1 LHFFGDVIGETSV
14 ELGYSFRVSNAK
26 LSAGLLMVR
35 RRENEGE
42 VLLVHPGGPY
52 FRNKDEGA
60 WTVPKGL
67 VDGGEELLDA
77 AKREFVEET
86 SFELEAASFVP
97 LGEVRMKSGK
107 RVHAW
112 AFAGDCDPSALKSN
126 DFEVEWP
133 PRSGKMQA
141 FPEVDRAGFF
151 DRKTALSKIIEAQRP
166 LVDRALCEE
175 TLKELFGGEED
186 AGT

>member
-1 LHFFGDVIGETSV
+1 VP
-14 ELGYSFRVSNAK
+14 NKK
-26 LSAGLLMVR
+26 LAAGLLMCR
-35 RRENEGE
+35 TQENGAQ

-67 VDGGEELLDA
+67 VDDDEDLLDA

-86 SFELEAASFVP
+86 GVELEATKFVS

-107 RVHAW
+107 RIHVW
-112 AFAGDCDPSALKSN
+112 AFAGDCDPDAIESN
-126 DFEVEWP
+126 EFEVEWP
-133 PRSGKMQA
+133 PRSGKMQT

-151 DRKTALSKIIEAQRP
+151 DRKTALAKILEAQQP
-166 LVDRALCEE
+166 LVERALSDE
-175 TLKELFGGEED
+175 TLKELFGGAED
-186 AGT
+186 TDS